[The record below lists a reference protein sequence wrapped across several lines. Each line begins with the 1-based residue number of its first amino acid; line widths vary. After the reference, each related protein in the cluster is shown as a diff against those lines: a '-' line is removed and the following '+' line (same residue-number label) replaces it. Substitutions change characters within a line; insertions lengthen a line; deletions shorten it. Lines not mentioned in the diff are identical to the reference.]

1 MNLVIVESPA
11 KAKTINKYLGD
22 NYTVLASYGHIRD
35 LPSKNG
41 SVDPE
46 NKFQMEWEIDS
57 FSKKYLKEITDVAKD
72 SDKIILATDP
82 DREGE
87 AIAWHVKEFLDEKKI
102 LKDKKIERVVF
113 NEITKKAVINGIE
126 NPRSLEGQLVDAYMA
141 RRALDYLVGFNISP
155 ILWTKLP
162 GSKSA
167 GRVQS
172 VALRLLTEREHEIEV
187 FNPEEFWTI
196 NVNFITSSKNILT
209 SSISE
214 LNGEK
219 IEKFSFR
226 NKEDVNN
233 AISKIKEKK
242 YSIKDI
248 TSKIYTRN
256 PSGPFTTS
264 TLQQSAS
271 SKLGFGASRTMQ
283 IAQRLYQGIEIDGD
297 TKGLITYMR
306 TDGTNISKEAIPL
319 FRKYIEENYGDDY
332 LPEQANNY
340 SGKKAKNA
348 QEAHEAIRPTE
359 IKNSPESIKK
369 YLSTDQYKLYDLIW
383 SRALSSQMQPAKFD
397 RKTILITSEDGK
409 NILKSSGS
417 TVKFDGFLKLQK
429 IDENDDEKILPEVS
443 KGPIEIKEFN
453 DEQHFTQPPPR
464 FSEASLVKKLEEL
477 GIGRPSTYASII
489 SVISN
494 RGYADIVNKRFFPT
508 DRGKLLS
515 AFLEKLFSRYVDY
528 DFTAKLEDQL
538 DDITSGKENW
548 IKVLDQFWI
557 DFNKNVLNV
566 KEKRTREVLDLLN
579 DSLGKLIFDTDENGK
594 IDRKCKL
601 CQTGELSLKN
611 SFRGGAFIGCSGYP
625 ECKFT
630 RPLSKI
636 KASQQVNLAEPKLIG
651 KNDIG
656 KDIYL
661 KNGRFG
667 PYLQYELSDE
677 EIENIKK
684 PKTKTKKKKKEE
696 SNFKNVS
703 IPKGLDIENVDLDKA
718 KYLCSLPKIIGK
730 HPDLDKDITIN
741 VGRFGPY
748 LKCDNKSARLES
760 IDELFNIGLNRAITL
775 ISEAKPGRISSSII
789 KDLGEHPEDKK
800 PVRIMK
806 GQYGPYIKYKSLNA
820 TIPEEKDPAELT
832 MEEALILIEKRKE
845 YDRSKKRKK
854 KMKLLIFIIL
864 ILNLCL
870 STSFSAEKKD
880 CSKFKK
886 FSKNHIACK
895 ASNLK
900 AGTKNTAGKIK
911 NKTGNILKVT
921 TGIFKKN

>member
-11 KAKTINKYLGD
+11 KAKTINKYLGKD
-22 NYTVLASYGHIRD
+22 YTVLASYGHIRD

-46 NKFQMEWEIDS
+46 NKFKMIWEVDS

-187 FNPEEFWTI
+187 FNPEEFWTL
-196 NVNFITSSKNILT
+196 NVIFITSSKNILT

-219 IEKFSFR
+219 IEKFSFK
-226 NKEDVNN
+226 NKEDINN
-233 AISKIKEKK
+233 AISKIKEKN

-684 PKTKTKKKKKEE
+684 PRTKTKKKKKEE

-775 ISEAKPGRISSSII
+775 ISEAKPGRISSSMI

-845 YDRSKKRKK
+845 YDRSKKK
-854 KMKLLIFIIL
+854 
-864 ILNLCL
+864 
-870 STSFSAEKKD
+870 
-880 CSKFKK
+880 
-886 FSKNHIACK
+886 
-895 ASNLK
+895 
-900 AGTKNTAGKIK
+900 K
-911 NKTGNILKVT
+911 NK
-921 TGIFKKN
+921 